1 MKDTTIR
8 QEIQQTV
15 IADNRHIEAVVG
27 LDLGDKNSWMTRL
40 ELNGSESLSCS
51 IHTSPSALT
60 KYFSKQKRLRVVIEA
75 GSHSN
80 WIAQLLER
88 LGHEVIVAHPR
99 QLKLISVSPSK
110 NDRRDAGLLAELG
123 LTSPKLLAPTQPRSH
138 QTLTD
143 RCTLVSRQVLVGART
158 KLINSVRGQMK
169 IFGLRVSQGD
179 ASSFAARAR
188 AELPKDLRTALGALL
203 TIIGQLSG
211 QIKRMDQRV
220 QRLAETRYRE
230 TAWMRQIQGV
240 GPTTSLAFALALDN
254 DPARLRKS
262 RDAGAFVGL
271 RPKQRESGSRSP
283 ELGISRIGD
292 RTLRCLLVP
301 CAHYVLGRHGE
312 DSALRRWGLKLAGRG
327 GKNAKKRAIVAV
339 ARKLAVLMHL
349 LWSRGEVYDPF
360 YGVER
365 PVERPEA
372 QAAA

>member
-1 MKDTTIR
+1 
-8 QEIQQTV
+8 V

-51 IHTSPSALT
+51 MRTSPSTRT

-80 WIAQLLER
+80 GIAQLLER

-99 QLKLISVSPSK
+99 QLKLISESPSK
-110 NDRRDAGLLAELG
+110 NDRRDADLLAELG
-123 LTSPKLLAPTQPRSH
+123 LTSPKLLAPTQPRS
-138 QTLTD
+138 L
-143 RCTLVSRQVLVGART
+143 
-158 KLINSVRGQMK
+158 
-169 IFGLRVSQGD
+169 
-179 ASSFAARAR
+179 
-188 AELPKDLRTALGALL
+188 
-203 TIIGQLSG
+203 
-211 QIKRMDQRV
+211 
-220 QRLAETRYRE
+220 
-230 TAWMRQIQGV
+230 
-240 GPTTSLAFALALDN
+240 
-254 DPARLRKS
+254 
-262 RDAGAFVGL
+262 
-271 RPKQRESGSRSP
+271 

-292 RTLRCLLVP
+292 RTLRCLLVQ

-349 LWSRGEVYDPF
+349 LWSGGEVYDPF
-360 YGVER
+360 YGVEQ
-365 PVERPEA
+365 PTAQAVA

>member
-8 QEIQQTV
+8 QEIQQAV
-15 IADNRHIEAVVG
+15 IADNRSIAAVAG
-27 LDLGDKNSWMTRL
+27 LDLGDKNSWLVRL
-40 ELNGSESLSCS
+40 ELGGTESLNCS
-51 IHTSPSALT
+51 MRTSASALT

-88 LGHEVIVAHPR
+88 LGHQVIVAHPR
-99 QLKLISVSPSK
+99 QLKLISESLSK
-110 NDRRDAGLLAELG
+110 NDRRDARLLAELG
-123 LTSPKLLAPTQPRSH
+123 LTSPKLLAPTQPRSQ

-169 IFGLRVSQGD
+169 IFGLRVSKGE
-179 ASSFAARAR
+179 ASTFAARAR
-188 AELPKDLRTALGALL
+188 AELPKDLTTALGALL

-211 QIKRMDQRV
+211 QIQRMDKRV
-220 QRLAETRYRE
+220 KRLAETRYPE
-230 TAWMRQIQGV
+230 TALMRQIQGV

-254 DPARLRKS
+254 NPARLRKS

-292 RTLRCLLVP
+292 RTLRCLLVQ
-301 CAHYVLGRHGE
+301 CAHYVLGRHGQ
-312 DSALRRWGLKLAGRG
+312 DSALRRWGLKLADRD

-339 ARKLAVLMHL
+339 ARKLAVLMHV
-349 LWSRGEVYDPF
+349 LWSGGDVYDPF

-365 PVERPEA
+365 PVE
-372 QAAA
+372 QTAA

>member
-15 IADNRHIEAVVG
+15 IADNRSIEAVVG

-40 ELNGSESLSCS
+40 ELDGSESLSCS
-51 IHTSPSALT
+51 IRTSPSALT
-60 KYFSKQKRLRVVIEA
+60 KYFSQQKRLRVVIEA

-99 QLKLISVSPSK
+99 QLKLISESLSK

-123 LTSPKLLAPTQPRSH
+123 LTSPKLLAPTQPRWR
-138 QTLTD
+138 QTLTG
-143 RCTLVSRQVLVGART
+143 RCPLVSRQVLVGART

-169 IFGLRVSQGD
+169 IFGLRVSRGD
-179 ASSFAARAR
+179 APAFAARAR
-188 AELPKDLRTALGALL
+188 AELPKDWTTALGPLL

-211 QIKRMDQRV
+211 QIQRMEKRV
-220 QRLAETRYRE
+220 KRLAETRYPE
-230 TAWMRQIQGV
+230 TQWMRQIQGV

-292 RTLRCLLVP
+292 RALRCLLVQ

-365 PVERPEA
+365 PAA